1 MSSVKVLE
9 TQCFKC
15 IKIMGVPDKLEYM
28 HIIVAFPS
36 KKSLYLTKINDAA
49 NLHRL
54 KSGGS
59 RLFFCHTGY

>member
-9 TQCFKC
+9 IQCFKC
-15 IKIMGVPDKLEYM
+15 IKIIGLPDKLEHM
-28 HIIVAFPS
+28 HIIVAFPP
-36 KKSLYLTKINDAA
+36 KKSLYLKINDAA